1 MSRICLIYLNKII
14 YLGNFN
20 EPGKIKP
27 IMNITERIR
36 RSIRN
41 RADLVFRPADFLPFG
56 SEASVKRALK
66 ELTDLGVLV
75 RLGVGIYAKAKP
87 SVISGK
93 PIPVQPLEVLGPQA
107 LSKLGVRLKESIQTA
122 NYNSGRSTQVP
133 TGLVINIGKQR
144 ISRKIGFNGKFL
156 QYEHA

>member
-1 MSRICLIYLNKII
+1 
-14 YLGNFN
+14 
-20 EPGKIKP
+20 
-27 IMNITERIR
+27 MNITERIR
-36 RSIRN
+36 RSVRN
-41 RADLVFRPADFLPFG
+41 RADLVFRPTDFLLFG

-93 PIPVQPLEVLGPQA
+93 SIPIQPLEVLGPQA
-107 LSKLGVRLKESIQTA
+107 LSKLGVRLKESVQTA

-156 QYEHA
+156 QYERA

>member
-1 MSRICLIYLNKII
+1 
-14 YLGNFN
+14 
-20 EPGKIKP
+20 
-27 IMNITERIR
+27 MNITDRIR
-36 RSIRN
+36 RSIKN

-66 ELTDLGVLV
+66 DLTDLGVLV
-75 RLGVGIYAKAKP
+75 RLGVGIYAKAKT

-93 PIPVQPLEVLGPQA
+93 PIPIQPLEVLGPQA
-107 LSKLGVRLKESIQTA
+107 LNKFGVRLKESNQTA
-122 NYNSGRSTQVP
+122 DYNSGRSTQLP

-156 QYEHA
+156 KYEHA

>member
-1 MSRICLIYLNKII
+1 
-14 YLGNFN
+14 
-20 EPGKIKP
+20 
-27 IMNITERIR
+27 MNITERIR
-36 RSIRN
+36 RSVCN
-41 RADLVFRPADFLPFG
+41 RADLVFRPADFMPFG

-93 PIPVQPLEVLGPQA
+93 PIPIQPLEVLGPQA
-107 LSKLGVRLKESIQTA
+107 LSKLGVRLKESVQTA

-144 ISRKIGFNGKFL
+144 ISRKIGFNGRFL
-156 QYEHA
+156 QYQHA